1 MKARLCPPSPT
12 TVIAVLALFAAL
24 GGTAYGVARNS
35 VHSGDIAPNAVRA
48 GDLGPMKLRP
58 GKIRD
63 LDPEAGDGKFNIAG
77 GKAYCKRGE
86 QLISGGL
93 RSRRN
98 PTEGPIRV
106 AMVDS
111 SPITKDRSWG
121 VTMHSDLG
129 GAARRQFT
137 VFAYCLSK

>member
-1 MKARLCPPSPT
+1 M
-12 TVIAVLALFAAL
+12 
-24 GGTAYGVARNS
+24 
-35 VHSGDIAPNAVRA
+35 HSGDIAPNAVRA
-48 GDLGPMKLRP
+48 RDLGPMKLRP

-63 LDPEAGDGKFNIAG
+63 IDPEAGDGRFNFAG

-93 RSRRN
+93 RSRRT
-98 PTEGPIRV
+98 PADGPLRI
-106 AMVDS
+106 AMVES
-111 SPITKDRSWG
+111 GPITKDRSWG

-137 VFAYCLSK
+137 VFAYCLVR